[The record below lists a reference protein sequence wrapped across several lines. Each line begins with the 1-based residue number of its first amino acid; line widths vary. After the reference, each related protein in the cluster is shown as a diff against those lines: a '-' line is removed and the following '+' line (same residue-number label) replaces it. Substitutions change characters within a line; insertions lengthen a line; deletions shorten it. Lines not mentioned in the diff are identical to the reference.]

1 MGFFPFSRDL
11 SRTLFLGR
19 MSESLHMHRNR
30 CGFITGLV
38 PWSCFCSFTVERGFP
53 GRLSEILIMQ
63 LCRCDSF
70 TPRGGGQR
78 DRERFANLS
87 LSLQHLS
94 THSGRSLR
102 RDITANRV
110 VYTNIVCAIQVCS
123 LIATS
128 MWCAAVCVRAGIVR
142 VSVGKLGLN
151 RTFFICADGKKT
163 ALVRCLSH
171 VLDYR

>member
-1 MGFFPFSRDL
+1 MPSNPFREYL
-11 SRTLFLGR
+11 LYYIVYFLPPFVKKNL
-19 MSESLHMHRNR
+19 LHGTCPVVPLLMHRLGAGNFFV
-30 CGFITGLV
+30 CL
-38 PWSCFCSFTVERGFP
+38 SCVLF
-53 GRLSEILIMQ
+53 MQ

-110 VYTNIVCAIQVCS
+110 VYTNIVCAIPVRS
-123 LIATS
+123 LVATS
-128 MWCAAVCVRAGIVR
+128 IGCAAVCVRAGIAC
-142 VSVGKLGLN
+142 VSAGM
-151 RTFFICADGKKT
+151 
-163 ALVRCLSH
+163 
-171 VLDYR
+171 

>member
-1 MGFFPFSRDL
+1 MQRLGEDFFGF
-11 SRTLFLGR
+11 
-19 MSESLHMHRNR
+19 
-30 CGFITGLV
+30 LV
-38 PWSCFCSFTVERGFP
+38 CLAW
-53 GRLSEILIMQ
+53 ILIMQ

-110 VYTNIVCAIQVCS
+110 VYTNIVCAIQVRS

-151 RTFFICADGKKT
+151 RSYGITADRESLLPIRF
-163 ALVRCLSH
+163 AYIRLL
-171 VLDYR
+171 LND

>member
-1 MGFFPFSRDL
+1 MHRHGAAASVFLVCL
-11 SRTLFLGR
+11 SRILF
-19 MSESLHMHRNR
+19 
-30 CGFITGLV
+30 V
-38 PWSCFCSFTVERGFP
+38 
-53 GRLSEILIMQ
+53 Q

-110 VYTNIVCAIQVCS
+110 VYTNIVCAIQVRS

-128 MWCAAVCVRAGIVR
+128 TWCAAVCVRAGIVR
-142 VSVGKLGLN
+142 VSVGMSGLC
-151 RTFFICADGKKT
+151 RLFFICADGKKT
-163 ALVRCLSH
+163 ALVRAVRTFLIAADRENGNNFVKLKS
-171 VLDYR
+171 VSSR